1 MFVNGKALVMAK
13 TEVSLNLDLFL
24 KYAGSAER
32 SPKVIMCYFDTTFV
46 ARHLNNA
53 GAHDRYRAFG
63 EIMGRWF
70 LTLLIS
76 DLRSELGPSP
86 C

>member
-1 MFVNGKALVMAK
+1 MFVNGKALLMAK
-13 TEVSLNLDLFL
+13 IEVSLFMPLAATTLQHYNLDLFL

-53 GAHDRYRAFG
+53 GAHDRYRAL
-63 EIMGRWF
+63 ER
-70 LTLLIS
+70 
-76 DLRSELGPSP
+76 
-86 C
+86 